1 MHFEKHSPYLCEAFH
16 VMATEPPPQANSLDW
31 GAYLYQKVYRRLL
44 GAGVRPFAVL
54 PWCFTDPRNCGS
66 HNRIPDPF
74 EPDPTTWQGLNWT
87 SAAGTG
93 AAPTDHVQVTG
104 RHGKAELEKRLD
116 QIWSIHL
123 HNQWNKTYPLDG
135 WVQDLLNKQ
144 QVDLQRHKREW
155 EASGRLVPLP
165 GRS

>member
-16 VMATEPPPQANSLDW
+16 VMATEPPPNANSLDW

-54 PWCFTDPRNCGS
+54 PWCFTDPRNCER

-74 EPDPTTWQGLNWT
+74 KPYPTTWQGLPWT
-87 SAAGTG
+87 VSESY
-93 AAPTDHVQVTG
+93 TG
-104 RHGKAELEKRLD
+104 REGKAELGKRLN

-123 HNQWNKTYPLDG
+123 HNQWSLTFPDNGYIET
-135 WVQDLLNKQ
+135 LLTKQ
-144 QVDLQRHKREW
+144 HVDLQRQKRQW
-155 EASGRLVPLP
+155 EASGRQILAP
-165 GRS
+165 RAT